1 MSPGTWRVPVILLL
15 GGLKKRMDWDWGSL
29 LELGVCR
36 SGVRTKTGINMGPLE
51 ESGRSRLI
59 KEAQIGSDGI
69 TEQPKVPVT
78 ASSGIAPVNTFNPAA
93 QSKQSDLLLVGYF
106 SLFLNNDAQK
116 HQLSAQLYANINFRY
131 IYNYETSLLFPFI
144 VQKMMMISA
153 SKVGDSKRSC
163 NRPVMLLNIDYQIYI

>member
-78 ASSGIAPVNTFNPAA
+78 ASSGIAPVSTFNPIA
-93 QSKQSDLLLVGYF
+93 QSKQSDLFLLSF
-106 SLFLNNDAQK
+106 
-116 HQLSAQLYANINFRY
+116 
-131 IYNYETSLLFPFI
+131 
-144 VQKMMMISA
+144 
-153 SKVGDSKRSC
+153 
-163 NRPVMLLNIDYQIYI
+163 IYIIHYLCSYHYFLIILERASFMKTSSVIYTNHYSIYICKLW